1 MINEFNG
8 NGILYTKKELIG
20 KRIVSFVIKDT
31 DSNKVWSFEVNKLRL
46 PPQSRDV
53 LDSMLAYSMLYKGSE
68 IQYSLYAGRLI
79 LMTGPA
85 TINNKTD
92 NHTIDFKDMKS
103 KSPDKSFNLSLPNIS
118 YYSETFKES
127 LKRHPE
133 YLKRIS
139 EDRRMSMRMY
149 YCESCN
155 PMVSFYEFSVLFL
168 SVFIREHYESKKEYL
183 DAPAMIRKVR
193 EERTIPEFLREEEWV
208 SPYLYYMALKSIYVM
223 DTQKIEKFVYME
235 PSIPIPVYNINE
247 TLTMNLLKLKY
258 KDSLYDIVRIVERFL
273 TLR

>member
-20 KRIVSFVIKDT
+20 RRIVSFVIKDA
-31 DSNKVWSFEVNKLRL
+31 DSNKAWSFEVNRLRL
-46 PPQSRDV
+46 PPQGRDV
-53 LDSMLAYSMLYKGSE
+53 LDSMLVYSMLHKGSE
-68 IQYSLYAGRLI
+68 IQYSLYAGRLT

-92 NHTIDFKDMKS
+92 DHTIDFKDMKS
-103 KSPDKSFNLSLPNIS
+103 KSSDKSPNLAWADIS
-118 YYSETFKES
+118 WYSEAFKES
-127 LKRHPE
+127 LKKHPE

-139 EDRRMSMRMY
+139 EDRRMSMRIY

-168 SVFIREHYESKKEYL
+168 SILIREYYEDKKEYL
-183 DAPAMIRKVR
+183 DAPAMIRKIR
-193 EERTIPEFLREEEWV
+193 KERTVPEFLREEEWV
-208 SPYLYYMALKSIYVM
+208 SPYLYYMALKSIYAM

-235 PSIPIPVYNINE
+235 PSIPTPVYDVNGM
-247 TLTMNLLKLKY
+247 LTMNLLKLKY
-258 KDSLYDIVRIVERFL
+258 KDSSYDIMKTIERFL
-273 TLR
+273 TLC